1 MHIGWIA
8 TAPNLSLQVLKSM
21 GMTFGSTLRQDRE
34 STDMQ
39 LIYAIAYVG
48 LLAYRREN
56 RYSAD
61 ILMQRNQ

>member
-1 MHIGWIA
+1 
-8 TAPNLSLQVLKSM
+8 M

-34 STDMQ
+34 STGMQ

-61 ILMQRNQ
+61 ILIQRNQ